1 MNVKS
6 HLPSAPKPNCP
17 LPARKEIKDLDA
29 YKEGYKA
36 GFSDGYKE
44 GFKNNR

>member
-1 MNVKS
+1 MRVKCQT
-6 HLPSAPKPNCP
+6 PSGAKPNCP
-17 LPARKEIKDLDA
+17 PPARKEIKDLDA

>member
-1 MNVKS
+1 MRVKCQT
-6 HLPSAPKPNCP
+6 PSGAKPNFP
-17 LPARKEIKDLDA
+17 PTARKEIKDLDA

-44 GFKNNR
+44 GLKNKE